1 MLLDLDFSYY
11 TQGAVRSIGLSFND
25 NQYAFMY
32 STFSD
37 TSPEINPTMSMLLIK
52 SLNTPHFDWS
62 YYNSG
67 YGVLAVEENN
77 FVNLIDV
84 RKINLN
90 AVLYGSEWVKG
101 KFRITLFK

>member
-11 TQGAVRSIGLSFND
+11 TQGAVRSIELRFND

-37 TSPEINPTMSMLLIK
+37 TLPEINPAMSMLFIK
-52 SLNTPHFDWS
+52 SLNTSHFDWS
-62 YYNSG
+62 YYDSG
-67 YGVLAVEENN
+67 YGALTVEKNN

-84 RKINLN
+84 RKIKLN
-90 AVLYGSEWVKG
+90 VVLYGSEWVKG
-101 KFRITLFK
+101 KFRITLFR